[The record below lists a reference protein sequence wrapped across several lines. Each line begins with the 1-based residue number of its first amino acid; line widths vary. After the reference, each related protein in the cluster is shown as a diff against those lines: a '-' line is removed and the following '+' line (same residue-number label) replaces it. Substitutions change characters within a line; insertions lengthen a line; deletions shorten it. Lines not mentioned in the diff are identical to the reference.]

1 VSTVPLYLSKGL
13 LGSRPIQDT
22 RQMMMLDAHLKKY
35 GMKHC
40 PIDTSI
46 NILGRKYTMHIIRNM
61 ILLKQNRFN
70 QFLESIEGI
79 STKTLSIRLREMEQE
94 GLIKRVVTS
103 SRPVQTEYF
112 ITEKGKMIEPILE
125 LLANFSM
132 HYEPKIT
139 FRDGKERGFE
149 GVFGA
154 NVRLSSVY
162 DY

>member
-1 VSTVPLYLSKGL
+1 
-13 LGSRPIQDT
+13 
-22 RQMMMLDAHLKKY
+22 MDAHLKKY

-46 NILGRKYTMHIIRNM
+46 NTLSRKFTMHIIRNM

-70 QFLESIEGI
+70 QFLDSIEGI
-79 STKTLSIRLREMEQE
+79 STKMLSIRLREMEQE

-103 SRPVQTEYF
+103 SRPVQTEYS
-112 ITEKGKMIEPILE
+112 ITEKGKMIEPMLE
-125 LLANFSM
+125 LLAAFSM
-132 HYEPKIT
+132 RYEPKVT
-139 FRDGKERGFE
+139 FRDGKERSFE

-154 NVRLSSVY
+154 NVRLSNVY